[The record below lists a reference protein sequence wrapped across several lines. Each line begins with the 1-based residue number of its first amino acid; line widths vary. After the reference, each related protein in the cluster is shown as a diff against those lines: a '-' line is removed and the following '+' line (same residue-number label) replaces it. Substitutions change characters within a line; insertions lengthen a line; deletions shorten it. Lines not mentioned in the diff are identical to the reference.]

1 VAKGQRGDGRYS
13 TRAAAELLN
22 VDIAT
27 VMAWCKAGRLDGIQ
41 AKHHGPWW
49 VRLTPEVI
57 AELRKPVRRRWKK
70 RSSE

>member
-1 VAKGQRGDGRYS
+1 
-13 TRAAAELLN
+13 

-27 VMAWCKAGRLDGIQ
+27 VMAWCKAGRLDGIP

-57 AELRKPVRRRWKK
+57 AELRQPVRRRWKK